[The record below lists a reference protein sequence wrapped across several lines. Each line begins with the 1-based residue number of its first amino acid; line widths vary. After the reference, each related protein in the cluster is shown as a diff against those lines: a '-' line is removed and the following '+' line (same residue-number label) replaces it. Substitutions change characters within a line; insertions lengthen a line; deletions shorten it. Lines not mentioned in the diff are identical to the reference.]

1 MSVEFLES
9 ALRFTVQ
16 GKIQDVS
23 MDSPSVVN
31 LEEKIKNLVVSL
43 QENNFDWKA
52 NNNLLVFEAVSAS
65 MLMLKKIKKY
75 KKLSIEEKKDIC
87 FGMVEKLIEN
97 QIKKLDI
104 TPEMKQLAQVGVDT
118 IIEPI
123 IELSILTMLQ
133 KTKFLNKLFP
143 CLK

>member
-16 GKIQDVS
+16 GKIQDVY

-75 KKLSIEEKKDIC
+75 KKLSIEEKKNIC